1 MDISMPS
8 DFPMADFRAFGLATQ
23 KFFPKLLSD
32 EDLNDRQEKL
42 RHFQRAW
49 YLYATDT
56 GSASIPA
63 KNSAFCSITRV
74 SLGGKAAPMKN

>member
-32 EDLNDRQEKL
+32 EDLKRSAGKTATLSMVMAGCTLPIQALL
-42 RHFQRAW
+42 RFQRRIQR
-49 YLYATDT
+49 
-56 GSASIPA
+56 SA
-63 KNSAFCSITRV
+63 R
-74 SLGGKAAPMKN
+74 